1 MRYHKKI
8 AQLNRKKIQMRVKRY
23 FAPVLLLCSFGLT
36 PPLHIGLSGVDD
48 TQEFLKLF
56 ALRTPKTIT
65 KVLDRTG
72 NTLGIFSEE
81 NRIIIPYGDIPKGFV
96 DALVATEDAAFWTH
110 NGVSVK
116 GLFRAGKNFIL
127 SLGTKKQGG
136 STITM
141 QLVRNVTRKRQ
152 KKITRK
158 LQEINLALA
167 LEKKY
172 SKQQILEQYANEVY
186 FGGGRYGVESAA
198 QFYFG
203 KSASQMS
210 LEQCALLVGLVQSP
224 ERYSKMLLGKS
235 SKDRQFVIDRRNYV
249 LDRMVIEGYIKEA
262 QAAIL
267 KKRPI
272 VTARENSAGETI
284 GAYAI
289 EEVRKYLYAKYG
301 KDMVMNGGLEVT
313 TTIDSLWQ
321 LAAQEAVQ
329 NGIRSVDRRLGYR
342 GQNLKQVKNIMQSH
356 FISWDQYISKGTQVD
371 GVILGWEGDQL
382 KVRIDKTQV
391 AVSRASMD
399 WAGAKVDK
407 VLTRGT
413 VAKFIVTEA
422 DGGVPLQIELDQEP
436 SIQAALLAVD
446 PLTGEIR
453 AMVGGY
459 DFNRSKF
466 NRTTQAKRQAGS
478 MLKPFIY
485 GAAFENGLAP
495 NSIVLDVPTRFV
507 SSQEFAIGPV
517 KSDGTFD
524 YKPLYGIS
532 KVYEPKN
539 YKFDYAG
546 PLTIWESLAESR
558 NIPAMRTYTQVG
570 PQKVIDFAQRCGI
583 ESNLPLLPSLALGSP
598 EVSLA
603 ELVRSYSTIA
613 NRGLRSPKPFLI
625 LKVKDREGK
634 ILEEVLPPTA
644 ESVVDSQTAFQV
656 IQCMQGVARRGTA
669 AKTNELGW
677 PVAGKTGTTDNYTD
691 GWFVGFSTK
700 VAFGAWVGFDEKK
713 TIFPGADGATVALP
727 IWIEFAKSIL
737 PTTLRED
744 FIAPE
749 GMLTVD
755 IDQTT
760 GNLASG
766 LNEKTINGLAFKP
779 GQQPTI
785 KADASSIQSVKRS
798 IAKAG
803 SQKPE
808 TILWTPNK

>member
-1 MRYHKKI
+1 
-8 AQLNRKKIQMRVKRY
+8 MRVKRY
-23 FAPVLLLCSFGLT
+23 LVPVLLLCSFGLT
-36 PPLHIGLSGVDD
+36 PPVNLGLSGTDD

-96 DALVATEDAAFWTH
+96 DALVATEDAGFWTH

-136 STITM
+136 STLTM

-158 LQEINLALA
+158 IQEINLALA

-172 SKQQILEQYANEVY
+172 TKQQILEQYANEVY

-198 QFYFG
+198 QFYFA
-203 KSASQMS
+203 KSASQLS
-210 LEQCALLVGLVQSP
+210 IEQCALLVGLVQSP

-235 SKDRQFVIDRRNYV
+235 TKDRQFVTDRRNYV
-249 LDRMVIEGYIKEA
+249 LDRMVIEGYLKDP
-262 QAAIL
+262 QANII
-267 KKRPI
+267 KKRP
-272 VTARENSAGETI
+272 VLTARENLSGETI

-289 EEVRKYLYAKYG
+289 EEVRKYLYTKYG

-321 LAAQEAVQ
+321 LAAQDAVQ
-329 NGIRSVDRRLGYR
+329 NGVRSVDRRLGYR
-342 GQNLKQVKNIMQSH
+342 GENLKQVKNIMQSH
-356 FISWDQYISKGTQVD
+356 FMSWDQYISKGAQVD

-382 KVRIDKTQV
+382 KVRIDKTEV
-391 AVSRASMD
+391 TLSRESLE
-399 WAGAKVDK
+399 WAGAKAEK

-413 VAKFIVTEA
+413 VAKFLVTAA
-422 DGGVPLQIELDQEP
+422 DGGIPTQVELHQDP
-436 SIQAALLAVD
+436 AIQGALLAVD

-478 MLKPFIY
+478 TLKPFIY
-485 GAAFENGLAP
+485 GAAFEHGFAP
-495 NSIVLDVPTRFV
+495 NSLVSDIPTRFV
-507 SSQEFAIGPV
+507 STQEFSIGPTQP
-517 KSDGTFD
+517 DGTFD
-524 YKPLYGIS
+524 FKPLYGIS

-546 PLTIWESLAESR
+546 PMTIWEALAESR

-570 PQKVIDFAQRCGI
+570 PQKVIDFAKRCGI
-583 ESNLPLLPSLALGSP
+583 DSNLPLLPSVALGSP

-603 ELVRSYSTIA
+603 ELVRGYATIS
-613 NRGLRSPKPFLI
+613 NRGIRSPKPFLI
-625 LKVKDREGK
+625 LRVKDREGK
-634 ILEEVLPPTA
+634 ILEEAQAPVPET
-644 ESVVDSQTAFQV
+644 VVDPQTAFQV
-656 IQCMQGVARRGTA
+656 IQSMQGVARRGTA

-700 VAFGAWVGFDEKK
+700 VAFGTWVGFDEKK
-713 TIFPGADGATVALP
+713 TIFSGADGATVALP

-744 FIAPE
+744 FLPPE
-749 GMLTVD
+749 GMVTVD

-766 LNEKTINGLAFKP
+766 QSEKTINGLAFKP
-779 GQQPTI
+779 GQQPTV
-785 KADASSIQSVKRS
+785 KADTASIQNMKRI
-798 IAKAG
+798 IAKSA
-803 SQKPE
+803 SQKSE
-808 TILWTPNK
+808 TMLWTPNK

>member
-1 MRYHKKI
+1 
-8 AQLNRKKIQMRVKRY
+8 MRVKRY
-23 FAPVLLLCSFGLT
+23 LIPFLLACSFGLT
-36 PPLHIGLSGVDD
+36 PPITFGLSTPDD
-48 TQEFLKLF
+48 TEDFLKLF

-96 DALVATEDAAFWTH
+96 DALVATEDAGFWTH

-127 SLGTKKQGG
+127 SLGEKKQGG
-136 STITM
+136 STLTM

-172 SKQQILEQYANEVY
+172 TKQQILEQYANEVY
-186 FGGGRYGVESAA
+186 FGAGRYGVESAS

-203 KSASQMS
+203 KSASQLS
-210 LEQCALLVGLVQSP
+210 IEQCALLVGLVQSP

-235 SKDRQFVIDRRNYV
+235 TKDRQFVTDRRNYV
-249 LDRMVIEGYIKEA
+249 LDRMVIEGYLKEP
-262 QAAIL
+262 QANIL
-267 KKRPI
+267 KKRPV
-272 VTARENSAGETI
+272 VTARENSSGETV

-289 EEVRKYLYAKYG
+289 EEVRKYLYSKYG

-321 LAAQEAVQ
+321 LAAQDAVQ
-329 NGIRSVDRRLGYR
+329 NGVRTVDRRLGYR
-342 GQNLKQVKNIMQSH
+342 GENLKQVKNIMQSH
-356 FISWDQYISKGTQVD
+356 FMSWDQYVSKGAQVD
-371 GVILGWEGDQL
+371 GIILGWEGDQL
-382 KVRIDKTQV
+382 KVRIDKTQIT
-391 AVSRASMD
+391 VSREALE
-399 WAGAKVDK
+399 WAGAKAEK

-413 VAKFIVTEA
+413 VAKFLVTASE
-422 DGGVPLQIELDQEP
+422 GGIPTQVELYQDP
-436 SIQAALLAVD
+436 TIQAALLAVD
-446 PLTGEIR
+446 PTTGEIR

-459 DFNRSKF
+459 DFNKSKF

-478 MLKPFIY
+478 TLKPFIY
-485 GAAFENGLAP
+485 GAAFEQGLAP
-495 NSIVLDVPTRFV
+495 NSLVSDVPTRFV
-507 SSQEFAIGPV
+507 STQEFSIGPTQ
-517 KSDGTFD
+517 SDGSFD
-524 YKPLYGIS
+524 FKPLYEIS

-546 PLTIWESLAESR
+546 PVTLWEALVESR

-570 PQKVIDFAQRCGI
+570 PQKVIDFAKRCGI
-583 ESNLPLLPSLALGSP
+583 ESNLPLLPSVALGSP
-598 EVSLA
+598 EISLV
-603 ELVRSYSTIA
+603 ELVRSYATIS
-613 NRGLRSPKPFLI
+613 NQGIRSPKPFLI
-625 LKVKDREGK
+625 LRVKDREGK
-634 ILEEVLPPTA
+634 VLEEAQPTLS
-644 ESVVDSQTAFQV
+644 ENVVDPQTAFQL
-656 IQCMQGVARRGTA
+656 IQSMQGVARRGTA
-669 AKTNELGW
+669 ARTNEIGW

-700 VAFGAWVGFDEKK
+700 VTFGTWVGFDEKK
-713 TIFPGADGATVALP
+713 TIFSGADGATIALP

-744 FIAPE
+744 FLVPQ

-760 GNLASG
+760 GTLASG
-766 LNEKTINGLAFKP
+766 QSEKIINGLAFKP
-779 GQQPTI
+779 GQQPTL
-785 KADASSIQSVKRS
+785 KADATSIQNMKRLKT
-798 IAKAG
+798 KAG
-803 SQKPE
+803 SQRPE
-808 TILWTPNK
+808 TMIWMPNK

>member
-1 MRYHKKI
+1 
-8 AQLNRKKIQMRVKRY
+8 MRVKRY
-23 FAPVLLLCSFGLT
+23 LIPFLLACSFGLT
-36 PPLHIGLSGVDD
+36 PPITFGLSTPDD
-48 TQEFLKLF
+48 TEDFLKLF

-96 DALVATEDAAFWTH
+96 DALVATEDAGFWTH

-127 SLGTKKQGG
+127 SLGEKKQGG
-136 STITM
+136 STLTM

-172 SKQQILEQYANEVY
+172 TKQQILEQYANEVY
-186 FGGGRYGVESAA
+186 FGAGRYGVESAS

-203 KSASQMS
+203 KSASQLS
-210 LEQCALLVGLVQSP
+210 IEQCALLVGLVQSP

-235 SKDRQFVIDRRNYV
+235 TKDRQFVTDRRNYV
-249 LDRMVIEGYIKEA
+249 LDRMVIEGYLKEP
-262 QAAIL
+262 QANIL
-267 KKRPI
+267 KKRPV
-272 VTARENSAGETI
+272 VTARENSSGETV

-289 EEVRKYLYAKYG
+289 EEVRKYLYSKYG

-321 LAAQEAVQ
+321 LAAQDAVQ
-329 NGIRSVDRRLGYR
+329 NGVRTVDRRLGYR
-342 GQNLKQVKNIMQSH
+342 GENLKQVKNIMQSH
-356 FISWDQYISKGTQVD
+356 FMSWDQYVSKGAQVD
-371 GVILGWEGDQL
+371 GIILGWEGDQL
-382 KVRIDKTQV
+382 KVRIDKTQIT
-391 AVSRASMD
+391 VSREALE
-399 WAGAKVDK
+399 WAGAKAEK

-413 VAKFIVTEA
+413 VAKFLVTASE
-422 DGGVPLQIELDQEP
+422 GGIPTQVELYQDP
-436 SIQAALLAVD
+436 TIQAALLAVD
-446 PLTGEIR
+446 PTTGEIR

-459 DFNRSKF
+459 DFNKSKF

-478 MLKPFIY
+478 TLKPFIY
-485 GAAFENGLAP
+485 GAAFEQGLAP
-495 NSIVLDVPTRFV
+495 NSLVSDVPTRFV
-507 SSQEFAIGPV
+507 STQEFSIGPTQ
-517 KSDGTFD
+517 SDGSFD
-524 YKPLYGIS
+524 FKPLYEIS

-546 PLTIWESLAESR
+546 PVTLWEALVESR

-570 PQKVIDFAQRCGI
+570 PQKVIDFAKRCGI
-583 ESNLPLLPSLALGSP
+583 ESNLPLLPSVALGSP
-598 EVSLA
+598 EISLV
-603 ELVRSYSTIA
+603 ELVRSYATIS
-613 NRGLRSPKPFLI
+613 NQGIRSPKPFLI
-625 LKVKDREGK
+625 LRVKDREGK
-634 ILEEVLPPTA
+634 VLEEAQPTLS
-644 ESVVDSQTAFQV
+644 ENVVDPQTAFQL
-656 IQCMQGVARRGTA
+656 IQSMQGVARRGTA
-669 AKTNELGW
+669 ARTNEIGW

-700 VAFGAWVGFDEKK
+700 VTFGTWVGFDEKK
-713 TIFPGADGATVALP
+713 TIFSGADGATIALP

-744 FIAPE
+744 FLVPQ

-760 GNLASG
+760 GTLASG
-766 LNEKTINGLAFKP
+766 QSEKIINGLAFKP
-779 GQQPTI
+779 GQQPTL
-785 KADASSIQSVKRS
+785 KADATSIQNMKRLK
-798 IAKAG
+798 IKAG
-803 SQKPE
+803 SQRPE
-808 TILWTPNK
+808 TMIWMPNK